1 MNAGGVRIAVA
12 LFALIV
18 IAMSSLGTAP
28 ADTAPAAASA
38 SRIAAPR

>member
-18 IAMSSLGTAP
+18 IGLSALNSASADGAPASAARSATAP
-28 ADTAPAAASA
+28 
-38 SRIAAPR
+38 R